1 MPKKSAGLDKNGN
14 IPTEHAEQKALFVWW
29 RTQYR
34 HMEPL
39 LIAIPNGGAR
49 TLRTGAMLKAEGV
62 RAGVPDIFLAYPAG
76 GYHGLWIEMKRR
88 AHGYASPEQ
97 KFMLNVFR
105 KAGYDCAVCR
115 GWDEAREKIQSYLGA
130 TKE

>member
-1 MPKKSAGLDKNGN
+1 MAGKRAGLDSNGN
-14 IPTEHAEQKALFVWW
+14 IPTEHAEQKALFAWW

-49 TLRTGAMLKAEGV
+49 NLITGTMLKAEGV
-62 RAGVPDIFLAYPAG
+62 RAGVPDIFLAIPAG

-88 AHGYASPEQ
+88 AHAYATPEQ
-97 KFMLNVFR
+97 KFMLGVFR

-115 GWDEAREKIQSYLGA
+115 GWDEAREKILSYLGA
-130 TKE
+130 GK

>member
-1 MPKKSAGLDKNGN
+1 MTGPKRKRQPEPPS
-14 IPTEHAEQKALFVWW
+14 EHAEQKALFAWW

-88 AHGYASPEQ
+88 VHAYTSQEQ
-97 KFMLNVFR
+97 KFMLGVFR
-105 KAGYDCAVCR
+105 KAGYDCAVCY
-115 GWDEAREKIQSYLGA
+115 GWDQAREKIQSYLGGG
-130 TKE
+130 KE

>member
-1 MPKKSAGLDKNGN
+1 MAGKPAAKYKNGN
-14 IPTEHAEQKALFVWW
+14 IPTEHCEQKALFAWW

-49 TLRTGAMLKAEGV
+49 NIITGAMLKAEGV
-62 RAGVPDIFLAYPAG
+62 RAGVPDIFLAMPAG
-76 GYHGLWIEMKRR
+76 GYHGLWIELKRR
-88 AHGYASPEQ
+88 AHGYATPEQ
-97 KFMLNVFR
+97 KFMLGVFR

-115 GWDEAREKIQSYLGA
+115 GWDEAREKIQSYLG
-130 TKE
+130 TNH